1 MGTKSLKETTEA
13 IKKTSSCPA
22 AVVTVEPGRLTS
34 PESRHEFLT
43 HSIVPGVIL
52 RLLYDK
58 RESLIKLGRKIKRLS
73 GRRRKRK
80 KKKRNRSDRG
90 GENLRTKVVGRVKG
104 RCQGKETIKKLPEK
118 IGQARK
124 AEEREQPSNLSGRTS
139 RYKSC
144 HYEDKSFHNPVS
156 YQFQHE
162 SILQGIYFSTKQ

>member
-1 MGTKSLKETTEA
+1 MGTKSLKGTTEA
-13 IKKTSSCPA
+13 IIKTSSCPV
-22 AVVTVEPGRLTS
+22 AVVTVEPGSLTS

-58 RESLIKLGRKIKRLS
+58 RESLIKLGRKIKSLS
-73 GRRRKRK
+73 GRRRKR

-104 RCQGKETIKKLPEK
+104 RCQGKETIKTLPEK
-118 IGQARK
+118 IDQARK
-124 AEEREQPSNLSGRTS
+124 AEREQRSNLSGRTS

-144 HYEDKSFHNPVS
+144 HYEDKSFPNPVS
-156 YQFQHE
+156 DQFQHE